1 MSNDAHAIDS
11 ESSKGWWSSV
21 VGYGKHFGI
30 DLNTYR
36 VVCPVPL
43 GSPFGSLSPLQW
55 KQGSFPQITT
65 TDMATLHNRLLD
77 HLNIERVH
85 AVVGGSMG
93 GTTSL
98 HRVYSNDLKNE
109 LTNQQ
114 TGMQALQFACMFPTR
129 FVRCVAIASTGKT
142 TPGTVAL
149 RSVQRSAIELDP
161 EFVSGNYA
169 EENKFPRKGLGLAR
183 KIGTINYRS
192 RTEFDAR
199 FDSTF
204 DESTNSFEVERYLNH
219 QAEKF
224 TYYDPNCYLLLSKAM
239 DLHDVDGLHET
250 SSSIRAPPKDR
261 EVCLLPYDTDVL
273 MPPAE
278 SLSLSK
284 KWSKAGVRLY
294 TEVLTSKNGH
304 DAFLIQSEAP
314 VLNSRL
320 SSFLSGGVDSVT
332 EVFNRTVRDVD
343 MGL

>member
-1 MSNDAHAIDS
+1 MSNDSHAIDHKT
-11 ESSKGWWSSV
+11 SKGWWRSV

-30 DLNTYR
+30 DLNSYQ

-43 GSPFGSLSPLQW
+43 GSPFGSLSPIQW

-65 TDMATLHNRLLD
+65 ADMASLHNRLLD

-93 GTTSL
+93 GTTFNVSERKIRRF
-98 HRVYSNDLKNE
+98 HSVYTK
-109 LTNQQ
+109 
-114 TGMQALQFACMFPTR
+114 TGMQALQFASMFPER

-161 EFVSGNYA
+161 EYVSGNYTEA
-169 EENKFPRKGLGLAR
+169 NKFPRKGLGLAR

-199 FDSTF
+199 FDSKF
-204 DESTNSFEVERYLNH
+204 DENTNSFEVERYLEH

-239 DLHDVDGLHET
+239 DLHDVRGLHENCFPN
-250 SSSIRAPPKDR
+250 RAPPKGR

-273 MPPAE
+273 MPPVE

-284 KWSKAGVRLY
+284 DWSKAGVRLY
-294 TEVLTSKNGH
+294 TEVLKSKNGH

-314 VLNSRL
+314 ILNTRL
-320 SSFLSGGVDSVT
+320 ASFLSGGVDSVT
-332 EVFNRTVRDVD
+332 EVYNQTVRDVD

>member
-1 MSNDAHAIDS
+1 
-11 ESSKGWWSSV
+11 
-21 VGYGKHFGI
+21 
-30 DLNTYR
+30 
-36 VVCPVPL
+36 
-43 GSPFGSLSPLQW
+43 
-55 KQGSFPQITT
+55 
-65 TDMATLHNRLLD
+65 
-77 HLNIERVH
+77 
-85 AVVGGSMG
+85 
-93 GTTSL
+93 
-98 HRVYSNDLKNE
+98 
-109 LTNQQ
+109 
-114 TGMQALQFACMFPTR
+114 MQALQFACMFPER

-161 EFVSGNYA
+161 EFVNGNYA

-204 DESTNSFEVERYLNH
+204 DESANSFEVERYLNH

-239 DLHDVDGLHET
+239 DLHDVDGLHEI
-250 SSSIRAPPKDR
+250 SSSSSSFRAPPKDR

-294 TEVLTSKNGH
+294 TEVLKSKNGH